1 MPTLWI
7 SPRRVCAQSER
18 NTTTRARSYAY
29 DAASQMTT
37 QTIDG
42 IATTYGYDSAGQL
55 ASEARTGYSAS
66 YTYDGN
72 GNRLTK
78 TLNGTTENY
87 SYDDGDK
94 LLDIKVSGVAV
105 KTLSYDAAGRTTQ
118 IATSAYTRNFSYDY
132 EDRITQ
138 ITGLPTTNN
147 FTYNGF
153 DTRTKKVDS
162 AGTAN
167 FKRLGAGVTAPVVD
181 DGSATYTPGI
191 SERRSG
197 TTTYLHAGLKTLDQ
211 RTNSSQANTGTKRY
225 DAFGNVVSSTDSWAS
240 PWGYAGKFG
249 YQSGEDAELMLL
261 GHRYYDASTGRFLS
275 RDPFKDGRNWYGYCG
290 GTPTTWLD
298 PMGMDRIIV
307 HVNKGGFGLGSHAI
321 IGLEDSYGKRQ
332 WFGFYPGEDES
343 EGRRRSSGRSLSGPG
358 FVAIDR
364 PDSDGKES
372 EIIVDAT
379 DRRKVLRHILRDRAL
394 YLKGEG
400 EGYSFTGNNCAAWIA
415 KVLGTEL
422 GLVFPNPK
430 QPEAVRKALEGAE

>member
-1 MPTLWI
+1 
-7 SPRRVCAQSER
+7 
-18 NTTTRARSYAY
+18 
-29 DAASQMTT
+29 MTT

-55 ASEARTGYSAS
+55 ASESRSGYSAS

-94 LLDIKVSGVAV
+94 LLDIKVSGVAL
-105 KTLSYDAAGRTTQ
+105 KTFSYDAAGRTTQ

-132 EDRITQ
+132 EGRISQ
-138 ITGLPTTNN
+138 ITGLPTTNT

-225 DAFGNVVSSTDSWAS
+225 DAFGNVVSSTGSWAS

-249 YQSGEDAELMLL
+249 YQSGDDAEIMLL

-275 RDPFKDGRNWYGYCG
+275 RDPAKHGRNWYGYCG
-290 GTPTTWLD
+290 NHPLGWVD
-298 PMGMDRIIV
+298 PSGLRFFLGIK
-307 HVNKGGFGLGSHAI
+307 VNMSMIFGIDGEFGLQFNDDG
-321 IGLEDSYGKRQ
+321 
-332 WFGFYPGEDES
+332 
-343 EGRRRSSGRSLSGPG
+343 SLSGRGSVQVSFGPQVGIHAGPTGVFEPNGGPPRPFTRPLAPG
-358 FVAIDR
+358 DKT
-364 PDSDGKES
+364 S
-372 EIIVDAT
+372 AT
-379 DRRKVLRHILRDRAL
+379 
-394 YLKGEG
+394 
-400 EGYSFTGNNCAAWIA
+400 
-415 KVLGTEL
+415 LGPVEL
-422 GLVFPNPK
+422 GFDKSGEVSYGVSP
-430 QPEAVRKALEGAE
+430 GASIGFAMDLFGMEWESAPSASPTRNVGSDDWTDLIPTERNILQGYPGAREVLPWL